1 MVVPTEDGSSAE
13 TPVQPEP
20 GPPEVSNEVDMDQD
34 NDAPDAEMHFV
45 GNISPS
51 QGIGSLEPSFDDEIA
66 EMLLAE
72 MGSSGRVRHKDG
84 RKAVKKMVS
93 EIYSPPRVTELLR
106 RT

>member
-1 MVVPTEDGSSAE
+1 MVVPTEDGLSAE

-34 NDAPDAEMHFV
+34 NDSPDAEMHFI

-51 QGIGSLEPSFDDEIA
+51 QGIGSLEPSFDDEISG
-66 EMLLAE
+66 MLLAE
-72 MGSSGRVRHKDG
+72 MGSSGRVRRKDG

-93 EIYSPPRVTELLR
+93 EI
-106 RT
+106 